1 MRNTRDAN
9 DMWVIGFLI
18 NTAFVVW
25 LIFYGGAEQIEGKIE
40 SAILISPMAPLL
52 TAPLLKLY
60 AFFAWVMQL
69 VFLVASQ
76 T

>member
-1 MRNTRDAN
+1 MA
-9 DMWVIGFLI
+9 VITFLVS
-18 NTAFVVW
+18 TAFAVW
-25 LIFYGGAEQIEGKIE
+25 VIFYGGAEEIEGKIE

-60 AFFAWVMQL
+60 VFFAWVMQV
-69 VFLVASQ
+69 VFLVVAH

>member
-1 MRNTRDAN
+1 MRNRRDAN

-25 LIFYGGAEQIEGKIE
+25 LIFYGGAEQIERKIE
-40 SAILISPMAPLL
+40 SAILISPM
-52 TAPLLKLY
+52 APLLKLY